1 MNKIDLKEAIH
12 LSHQL
17 ANMVRR
23 DFVPDV
29 IITIKNGGV
38 LPGVEIS
45 EKLDKP
51 LLEID
56 IRRIIDDKFEKKY
69 SKASEDVKKE
79 ISKDFNK
86 AWFATEPKIV
96 KTDRLDLKDK
106 KVLLVDDAVHT
117 GKTLNAAKAY
127 ISTFKP
133 SLVKTATLFYA
144 DKYVPDYVL
153 GRGEKQYPWSTWAKF
168 NEGYKV
174 YEEYLKKHERA
185 LS

>member
-56 IRRIIDDKFEKKY
+56 I
-69 SKASEDVKKE
+69 
-79 ISKDFNK
+79 
-86 AWFATEPKIV
+86 
-96 KTDRLDLKDK
+96 K
-106 KVLLVDDAVHT
+106 KVSSDDW
-117 GKTLNAAKAY
+117 KK
-127 ISTFKP
+127 ISDNQ
-133 SLVKTATLFYA
+133 A
-144 DKYVPDYVL
+144 
-153 GRGEKQYPWSTWAKF
+153 RWA
-168 NEGYKV
+168 
-174 YEEYLKKHERA
+174 
-185 LS
+185 

>member
-56 IRRIIDDKFEKKY
+56 IRRIIDDKFKKN
-69 SKASEDVKKE
+69 
-79 ISKDFNK
+79 I
-86 AWFATEPKIV
+86 
-96 KTDRLDLKDK
+96 LKQ
-106 KVLLVDDAVHT
+106 
-117 GKTLNAAKAY
+117 AKM
-127 ISTFKP
+127 
-133 SLVKTATLFYA
+133 
-144 DKYVPDYVL
+144 
-153 GRGEKQYPWSTWAKF
+153 
-168 NEGYKV
+168 
-174 YEEYLKKHERA
+174 
-185 LS
+185 